1 MNSKSISYYII
12 CSVLIAAVYYASG
25 IVIKPL
31 ILPPTFAAPI
41 WPAAGIGVG
50 VLVLWGY
57 KYIPSI
63 LIGELLLNLKFYNID
78 EFVDKPELMLTYGGL
93 LIATI
98 LRSVLGSY
106 LVKRHLGKSNSFLTL
121 SSVAKLFI
129 LAGLIPTFVSSSLAM
144 LSLSIGNLLDVNS
157 VMINF
162 ATWWFGDSVGIFI
175 VLPLM
180 FLLFKVPRDIWKPR
194 LLKTAFP
201 VIVTFSLLVVI
212 ALNLKQLEKKRI
224 AESLD
229 HSVSEVFNLIINEY
243 SNNNPKLHEVPLK
256 QLIATINTLFVEY
269 APTIASV
276 DNLKD
281 THFIIYSVDDNTKTK
296 LFSSD
301 ETFNTSAKNKAHKT
315 FEISEHQWEI
325 EAYATSQYY
334 VNNGSW
340 LIWWLLSIGFLFTAF
355 LGAGLLIITGN
366 TILIK
371 DKVRERTREID
382 TLNKILIES
391 ESRYKQLIEIQ
402 PVIFWRHVRGD
413 IKLDYI
419 SDEAAN
425 ILGYP
430 KKYLVD
436 LDIIWNKLLHPEDRT
451 MVLKQYHDGVSLKKR
466 FILKYRA
473 VCKNGNILWFK
484 DFVSSKEVD
493 GRVEVVG
500 LKIDITKDQ
509 ERERKISQ
517 LAYYDTMTKL
527 PNRVRFMMYLKKAV
541 KKSLKNGT
549 FGAVLFLDL
558 DRFKVL
564 NDSMGHYF
572 GDKLLIKIGNRL
584 NKALINTD
592 ISSRFGGDEFVV
604 LVGKQNKSLAKTQR
618 AAKRVAEK
626 IQIIIKEPFDIDG
639 HYFYT
644 SFSTG
649 ISIFPYNSDKSD
661 EIIQQADIAMYFS
674 KTRGKN
680 AVSFFKKEMQQEAN
694 RRLHIEKSLK
704 IALLRHEF
712 EMYYQPIFDQD
723 KKILKLEALIRWNHP
738 EEGLLMPQSF
748 IQIAEETGF
757 IVELSEWIIE
767 NVFDCLDQW
776 GRSNDVMLP
785 VSINIS
791 LFQFSN
797 TQLIEVLESA
807 SHKYCIDTSMV
818 TLELTES
825 IGIGDFEEVLIKLH
839 KLKALGFMIA
849 IDDFGSGYSSL
860 NYLTQMPI
868 DVLKLDKSFIA
879 KIGVESN
886 TETLIET
893 IVLMSKQLNLDI
905 IIEGVETESQFI
917 FLKNLGCQTF
927 QGYILS
933 KALPFKKL
941 KQFLSERG

>member
-1 MNSKSISYYII
+1 MF
-12 CSVLIAAVYYASG
+12 YASG
-25 IVIKPL
+25 IAIRPL

-50 VLVLWGY
+50 VLILWGY

-63 LIGELLLNLKFYNID
+63 LIGELLLNLKFYNFD
-78 EFVDKPELMLTYGGL
+78 EFVDKPELILAYGGL

-98 LRSVLGSY
+98 IRSVLGAY
-106 LVKRHLGKSNSFLTL
+106 LVKRHLGTSNNFLTL
-121 SSVAKLFI
+121 SAVAKLFI
-129 LAGLIPTFVSSSLAM
+129 LAGLIPTFISSSLAM
-144 LSLSIGNLLDVNS
+144 LSLRIGDLMDANS
-157 VMINF
+157 VMISS
-162 ATWWFGDSVGIFI
+162 ATWWFGDSVGVFV

-180 FLLFKVPRDIWKPR
+180 FLLFKTPRDIWKPR
-194 LLKTAFP
+194 LLKAAFP

-212 ALNLKQLEKKRI
+212 ALNLKQLEEKRI
-224 AESLD
+224 IESLD
-229 HSVSEVFNLIINEY
+229 HRISEVFKLVFNEY
-243 SNNNPKLHEVPLK
+243 SNNNPKLHELSAK
-256 QLIATINTLFVEY
+256 QLIATINTLFEEY
-269 APTIASV
+269 TSAISSA

-281 THFIIYSVDDNTKTK
+281 THFIVYSLGDNTKTQ

-301 ETFNTSAKNKAHKT
+301 KSFNTSAKSKAHKT
-315 FEISEHQWEI
+315 FEISQHQWEI

-334 VNNGSW
+334 INNGSW

-355 LGAGLLIITGN
+355 VGAGLLVITGN

-391 ESRYKQLIEIQ
+391 ESRYKQLIDIQ

-413 IKLDYI
+413 IKLDYM

-436 LDIIWNKLLHPEDRT
+436 LDIIWNKLLHPEDRV
-451 MVLKQYHDGVSLKKR
+451 MVLKQYHDGVSQKKR

-473 VCKNGNILWFK
+473 ICKNGSILWFK

-493 GRVEVVG
+493 GRIEVVG

-527 PNRVRFMMYLKKAV
+527 PNRVRFMIHLKRAV
-541 KKSLKNGT
+541 KKSLKKDT

-572 GDKLLIKIGNRL
+572 GDKLLIKIAARL
-584 NKALINTD
+584 KQTLGNTD
-592 ISSRFGGDEFVV
+592 ISSRFGGDEFVI

-618 AAKRVAEK
+618 TAKRVAEK
-626 IQIIIKEPFDIDG
+626 IQSVIKEPFDIDG

-649 ISIFPYNSDKSD
+649 ISIFPHNSDKSD

-674 KTRGKN
+674 KTQGKN
-680 AVSFFKKEMQQEAN
+680 AISFFKEAMQQEAN

-712 EMYYQPIFDQD
+712 EMYYQPIFDQN

-767 NVFDCLDQW
+767 NVFDRLDQW
-776 GRSNDVMLP
+776 RQSNDVMLP

-797 TQLIEVLESA
+797 TQLIEVLESV
-807 SHKYCIDTSMV
+807 SNKYCIDTSMV

-825 IGIGDFEEVLIKLH
+825 IGIGDFDEVLIKLR
-839 KLKALGFMIA
+839 KLKALGFKIA

-879 KIGVESN
+879 KIGVETSS
-886 TETLIET
+886 ETLIET
-893 IVLMSKQLNLDI
+893 IVLMAKQLNLDVI
-905 IIEGVETESQFI
+905 VEGVETENQFM

-927 QGYILS
+927 QGHILS
-933 KALPFKKL
+933 KALPFKRL
-941 KQFLSERG
+941 RRFLSEEASI